1 MKRKSLYLVFGIL
14 LLLGGLFGLLLTVV
28 AAVDPQFG
36 AGIALA
42 FGICSG
48 ALLVPAVLLFY
59 FYWRASSKD
68 KVLQTIGA
76 ILRSVREI
84 GIQDVAGK
92 VGKTPAETEVLIS
105 ESIAAGDVQGFV
117 DPREGKFVA
126 TAWGAFAPGQG
137 PQIVIQAPP
146 MPQAAYPPPFG
157 PSAAA
162 PPSGTPESR
171 VCPDCGSP
179 IEEIPGQTYWQCPHC
194 GNIQ

>member
-1 MKRKSLYLVFGIL
+1 MKRKSLYLIFGIL
-14 LLLGGLFGLLLTVV
+14 LLLGGLFGILLTVV
-28 AAVDPQFG
+28 AALDPQFG
-36 AGIALA
+36 AGIAIA

-48 ALLVPAVLLFY
+48 AFLAPGVLLFY
-59 FYWRASSKD
+59 FYWRASAKD

-105 ESIAAGDVQGFV
+105 ESIAAGYVQGFV

-126 TAWGAFAPGQG
+126 TAWGAFAPGQV
-137 PQIVIQAPP
+137 PQIVIQAPA

-171 VCPDCGSP
+171 FCRDCGSR
-179 IEEIPGQTYWQCPHC
+179 IEKTPGQTYWQCPHC

>member
-68 KVLQTIGA
+68 KVLQTVGA

-105 ESIAAGDVQGFV
+105 ESIAAGYVQGYV

-126 TAWGAFAPGQG
+126 TAWGGFAPVQV
-137 PQIVIQAPP
+137 PQIVIQAPA
-146 MPQAAYPPPFG
+146 MPQAAYPPPYA

-171 VCPDCGSP
+171 FCRDCGSR
-179 IEEIPGQTYWQCPHC
+179 IEKIPGQTYWQCPHC

>member
-1 MKRKSLYLVFGIL
+1 MIVRHRHVPTRQSATRANGECHVAFSDNHSRACLEIGRNDGERDAQVFKAI
-14 LLLGGLFGLLLTVV
+14 
-28 AAVDPQFG
+28 D
-36 AGIALA
+36 
-42 FGICSG
+42 
-48 ALLVPAVLLFY
+48 
-59 FYWRASSKD
+59 WKASAHD
-68 KVLQTIGA
+68 KVLQTVGA

-105 ESIAAGDVQGFV
+105 ESIAAGYVQGYV

-126 TAWGAFAPGQG
+126 TAWGAFAPGQM
-137 PQIVIQAPP
+137 PQIVIQAPAT
-146 MPQAAYPPPFG
+146 PQAAYPPSYA

-171 VCPDCGSP
+171 FCRDCGSR
-179 IEEIPGQTYWQCPHC
+179 IEKIPGQTYWQCPHC